1 MISGGGIMTSL
12 SDVQII
18 KLPKIPDNRGNLSFI
33 ESQTHIPLVMKRI
46 YWIYDVPGGEIRGSH
61 AFRKQSEFIVA
72 LSGSFDVVL
81 NDGKNE
87 NKYSLNRSYSGLFV
101 PPMIWRNIEN
111 FSTNSLCMILSSEYF
126 DENDYIRDY
135 ELFISEKG
143 YSK

>member
-1 MISGGGIMTSL
+1 MTSL